1 LGFETKAMKRV
12 TVFLSLAVATSVA
25 FGQWGLFGN
34 GGTNSGSNYLGTTDN
49 NALML
54 RTNATQRLRINAT
67 QTYTIGSF
75 SGQGKFGAVGL
86 SPNNTLWA
94 NGPGPFSRLH
104 LHDGTASVLS
114 ASYRSWMDNGITF
127 TTNSDQ
133 MYVGHRVEA
142 GSDQTSA
149 VIQWGDNEG
158 AGAGPDVM
166 KFLFTAGYTNGA
178 GPNSMGGREIARMHP
193 SGFLGVGDWQAVGMQ
208 PDERVDLIDRTLR
221 LRSFMHPT
229 LYRNDTYDRFLVA
242 NPADGRVYWRP
253 ISSLPSNGCEWTLM
267 NSGVSGPTVDH
278 DVYTAVGTSN
288 DCPDETDA
296 VGIGTSSPKAKLE
309 VFTTSP
315 GLFGNDVIV
324 GQYKSDQSGGRGVR
338 GAAGSA
344 LSTSFSSN
352 VLTGVQGIAEN
363 GKYAYGVEGAASN
376 GVNAPS
382 TAQDL
387 IGVRGTASASNS
399 NAARTIGVYGKA
411 SGAAGGNDWAAWFD
425 GQGFLGAAAWQYSDE
440 NLKQGV
446 TDLSLPE
453 TAAGLMNLHPKSY
466 VFNTTQYPYLQFPVE
481 PQLGLI
487 AQEVETVFPQLVKE
501 VTRPAQVDTAGSII
515 EPELTFKAMNYTGL
529 IPLLVAG
536 FQQQQQMIDQQQ
548 DMISQLQQEIDQCCA
563 TQHPGMER
571 TGEGELMNTPG
582 LEGVQE
588 QRLMIQPNPFT
599 DHTTLNYY
607 VPQAGK
613 VSLRLS
619 TSDGKPLGTLRE
631 EQAEAGAYTYVW
643 NTSKLAAGT
652 YFCTYMLDGA
662 VVVKRAVKVVR

>member
-1 LGFETKAMKRV
+1 MKR
-12 TVFLSLAVATSVA
+12 TSTLAGTLMMTTALLAQSPWV
-25 FGQWGLFGN
+25 LPGN
-34 GGTNSGSNYLGTTDN
+34 GGTSPLTHYLGTTDN

-54 RTNATQRLRINAT
+54 RTNATQRLRINAN

-104 LHDGTASVLS
+104 LHDGTTSVLS

-158 AGAGPDVM
+158 VGVGPDVM
-166 KFLFTAGYTNGA
+166 KFLFTADYTNGA

-193 SGFLGVGDWQAVGMQ
+193 SGFLGVGDWQAVGLQ
-208 PDERVDLIDRTLR
+208 PDERVDLLDRTIR
-221 LRSFMHPT
+221 LRSFVHPT

-242 NPADGRVYWRP
+242 NPANGRVYWRP

-267 NSGVSGPTVDH
+267 NSGVSGPSVDH

-324 GQYKSDQSGGRGVR
+324 GRYKSDLSGGRGVR
-338 GAAGSA
+338 GTASSA

-363 GKYAYGVEGAASN
+363 GKYAYGVEGASSN
-376 GVNAPS
+376 GVNAPG

-387 IGVRGTASASNS
+387 VGVRGTATASNG
-399 NAARTIGVYGKA
+399 NALRTIGVYGRA
-411 SGAAGGNDWAAWFD
+411 SGAGGGNDWAAWFD

-440 NLKQGV
+440 NLKQNM

-453 TAAGLMNLHPKSY
+453 TVAGLMGLHPKSY
-466 VFNTTQYPYLQFPVE
+466 TFNTTLYPYLHFPEDPQF
-481 PQLGLI
+481 GLI

-501 VTRPAQVDTAGSII
+501 VTRPAQQDTAGSII
-515 EPELTFKAMNYTGL
+515 EPELAFKAMNYTGL

-548 DMISQLQQEIDQCCA
+548 DRISQLQQEIAQCCA
-563 TQHPGMER
+563 TQHPGMGR
-571 TGEGELMNTPG
+571 SGEGGLMNTSG
-582 LEGVQE
+582 LEDVRE
-588 QRLMIQPNPFT
+588 QRLTIQPNPFT
-599 DHTTLNYY
+599 DRTTLGYY
-607 VPQAGK
+607 VPQAGM
-613 VSLRLS
+613 VSLQFS

-631 EQAEAGAYTYVW
+631 EQAEAGAYTYEW
-643 NTSKLAAGT
+643 NTSRLASGT

>member
-1 LGFETKAMKRV
+1 MKR
-12 TVFLSLAVATSVA
+12 TSTLAGTLIMASALLAQSPWV
-25 FGQWGLFGN
+25 LPGN
-34 GGTNSGSNYLGTTDN
+34 GSTSPLTHYLGTTDN

-54 RTNATQRLRINAT
+54 RTNATQRLRINAN
-67 QTYTIGSF
+67 QTYTIGTF

-104 LHDGTASVLS
+104 LHDGTTSVLS

-149 VIQWGDNEG
+149 VVQWGDNEG
-158 AGAGPDVM
+158 GGAGPDVM
-166 KFLFTAGYTNGA
+166 KFLFTSNYTNGA
-178 GPNSMGGREIARMHP
+178 GPNSNGGREIARMHP
-193 SGFLGVGDWQAVGMQ
+193 SGYLGVGDWQAMGLQ
-208 PDERVDLIDRTLR
+208 PDERVDLLNRTIR
-221 LRSFMHPT
+221 LRDFVHPT

-253 ISSLPSNGCEWTLM
+253 ISSLPSSGCEWTLM
-267 NSGVSGPTVDH
+267 NSGVSGPSVDH
-278 DVYTAVGTSN
+278 DVYTAEGTSN

-324 GQYKSDQSGGRGVR
+324 GRYKSDLSGGRGVR
-338 GAAGSA
+338 GTASSA

-387 IGVRGTASASNS
+387 IGVRGMATANNG
-399 NAARTIGVYGKA
+399 NALRTIGVYGRA
-411 SGAAGGNDWAAWFD
+411 SGAGGGNDWAAWFD

-440 NLKQGV
+440 NLKQNM

-453 TAAGLMNLHPKSY
+453 TVAGLMGLHPKSY
-466 VFNTTQYPYLQFPVE
+466 TFNTTLYPYLHFPGESQF
-481 PQLGLI
+481 GLI
-487 AQEVETVFPQLVKE
+487 AQEVETVFPQLVKD
-501 VTRPAQVDTAGSII
+501 VTRPAQVDTAGNII
-515 EPELTFKAMNYTGL
+515 EPELAFKAMNYTGL

-548 DMISQLQQEIDQCCA
+548 GMISQLQQQIEQCCA
-563 TQHPGMER
+563 AQHPGTGR
-571 TGEGELMNTPG
+571 SGEGELISAPG
-582 LEGVQE
+582 MDDVTE
-588 QRLMIQPNPFT
+588 QRLTIQPNPFT
-599 DHTTLNYY
+599 DHTTLGYY
-607 VPQAGK
+607 VPLAGK
-613 VSLRLS
+613 VSLLVS
-619 TSDGKPLGTLRE
+619 TLDGKPLAMLRE
-631 EQAEAGAYTYVW
+631 EMAEPGAYSYTW
-643 NTSKLAAGT
+643 NTSKLATGT
-652 YFCTYMLDGA
+652 YLCTYLLDGA
-662 VVVKRAVKVVR
+662 VVVQRAVKVAR